1 RADTTAPRRIAL
13 FAELLASHRGQDS
26 AIRPPAILED
36 TQKTQLVDTLLRWVP
51 SMIDAF
57 DSSRAQLA
65 ELARAI
71 GSVGDVRLAE
81 ALDLLLSEDLRRWTI
96 SRAAFAASGNRDQTS
111 DARLSWTNWYQHA
124 FVAIGAEQVECLLI
138 QRLSDPDFGIE
149 A

>member
-1 RADTTAPRRIAL
+1 
-13 FAELLASHRGQDS
+13 
-26 AIRPPAILED
+26 
-36 TQKTQLVDTLLRWVP
+36 
-51 SMIDAF
+51 MIDAF

-149 A
+149 AASALMQLWEQRHPVIIPSNLPRNFLREMTVRRGRRLRSQPPAP